1 MKILEDEKGSL
12 KILME
17 GMDIGAAQALVEQ
30 LLETKDVTFAAAIY
44 DHPTKRN
51 PVLHIKGKNLKKE
64 VLKALEA
71 LQEEAH
77 AFEEALRKA
86 Q

>member
-17 GMDIGAAQALVEQ
+17 GYDIGAAQALAEQ
-30 LLETKDVTFAAAIY
+30 LLENKEVTFAAATY

-51 PVLHIKGKNLKKE
+51 PVLHVKGKNLKKE
-64 VLKALEA
+64 IQKPLDAM
-71 LQEEAH
+71 QEEAH